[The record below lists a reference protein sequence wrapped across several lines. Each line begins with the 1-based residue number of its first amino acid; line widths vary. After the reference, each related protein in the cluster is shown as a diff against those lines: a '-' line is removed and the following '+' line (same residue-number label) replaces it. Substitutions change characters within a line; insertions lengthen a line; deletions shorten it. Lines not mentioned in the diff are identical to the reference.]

1 MTIQI
6 WPIKRLYQILADGNT
21 DKCGAI
27 ISSASKIDTA
37 KLYGVSYVFRQYE
50 DLDYECP
57 GRSFSQT
64 DAAAFA
70 EYAKSLVNAVDTL
83 YCCCDAGESRSPAV
97 AAAVMRYFG
106 LDDMQ
111 IWRNPHYHPNMLVFE
126 MMTNVLGAEVSDE
139 EKEFRFYTNQK
150 AFQDAIRNQKRRR
163 CSEYVQPNK

>member
-6 WPIKRLYQILADGNT
+6 WPIKRLYQILADRNT

-37 KLYGVSYVFRQYE
+37 KLYGFSYVFRQYE

-57 GRSFSQT
+57 GRSFSLE
-64 DAAAFA
+64 DAKAFA
-70 EYAKSLVNAVDTL
+70 DYAKGLTDVDTL

-106 LDDMQ
+106 LDDMLV
-111 IWRNPHYHPNMLVFE
+111 WKNPHYHPNMLVFE
-126 MMTNVLGAEVSDE
+126 TQANALGIAISDR
-139 EKEFRFYTNQK
+139 EKDFRFYTNQK
-150 AFQDAIRNQKRRR
+150 AFRDAI
-163 CSEYVQPNK
+163 

>member
-6 WPIKRLYQILADGNT
+6 CPIKRLYQILAEGNT
-21 DKCGAI
+21 GNCGAI
-27 ISSASKIDTA
+27 ISSASEIEILRLQGIT
-37 KLYGVSYVFRQYE
+37 YVFRQYE

-64 DAAAFA
+64 DAAVFA
-70 EYAKSLVNAVDTL
+70 DSVKDLEADVL

-111 IWRNPHYHPNMLVFE
+111 VWRNPHYHPNMLVFE
-126 MMTNVLGAEVSDE
+126 MLADAMGVAVSDE
-139 EKEFRFYTNQK
+139 EKDFRFYTNQQ
-150 AFQDAIRNQKRRR
+150 AFRDAIRKQ
-163 CSEYVQPNK
+163 

>member
-6 WPIKRLYQILADGNT
+6 CPIKRLYQILAEGNT
-21 DKCGAI
+21 GNCGAI
-27 ISSASKIDTA
+27 ISSASEIEILRLQGIT
-37 KLYGVSYVFRQYE
+37 YVFRQYE

-64 DAAAFA
+64 DAAVFA
-70 EYAKSLVNAVDTL
+70 DSVKDLEADVL

-111 IWRNPHYHPNMLVFE
+111 VWRNPHYHPNMLVFE
-126 MMTNVLGAEVSDE
+126 MLADAMGVAVSDE
-139 EKEFRFYTNQK
+139 EKEFRFYTNQQ
-150 AFQDAIRNQKRRR
+150 AFRDAIRKQ
-163 CSEYVQPNK
+163 